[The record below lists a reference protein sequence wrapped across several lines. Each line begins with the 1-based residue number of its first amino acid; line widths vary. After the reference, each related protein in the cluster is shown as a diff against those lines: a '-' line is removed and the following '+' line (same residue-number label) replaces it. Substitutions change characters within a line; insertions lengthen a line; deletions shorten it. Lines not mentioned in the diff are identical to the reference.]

1 MSKSKGII
9 AYFFALFLFLG
20 LYLSMIQRVVSE
32 IAIKYS
38 LDNAA
43 MGIIITMTFIGYF
56 ISPILAGETTDRYG
70 RRRVMLLG
78 FILMF
83 IGYLIALTINSPV
96 GAGAG
101 LLITGMAFGILEL
114 TMSSIITD
122 MRPDEAHKVM
132 NNSRALF
139 AAGTITGPFLAMGVI
154 SLTKDWI
161 YVMLCSAVL
170 LAVLFIIFLILSY
183 PKAKYPN
190 FIVKEDEEQSSIT
203 FKLIKNKVLLTICVS
218 IMMYVAV
225 EAGLTYYVSKYINQL
240 TTDQFYASLTLSVF
254 WLFVAIGRMLSGKYK
269 KDLNV
274 LVGFLALL
282 ACVGLAIC
290 IIFDGLI
297 MSIIAF
303 GVMGLG
309 CSGMFPT
316 ILALG
321 KIRFPKYAGTVFGI
335 LLSSGAIGGIL
346 QPYIMGAVADA
357 TNLKI
362 ALMTCFVPLII
373 IIIMQVVQVSF
384 KKRGLVQDDFE
395 LNSK

>member
-32 IAIKYS
+32 IAVKYS

-70 RRRVMLLG
+70 RRRVMLFG
-78 FILMF
+78 FICMF
-83 IGYLIALTINSPV
+83 TGFLVSMTINSPV

-114 TMSSIITD
+114 TMSSILTD
-122 MRPDEAHKVM
+122 IKPEAANKVM

-139 AAGTITGPFLAMGVI
+139 AAGTITGPFLAMGI
-154 SLTKDWI
+154 IALTKDWI
-161 YVMLCSAVL
+161 YVMSFSAAL
-170 LAVLFIIFLILSY
+170 LLVLFIIFLILSY
-183 PKAKYPN
+183 PEAKYPN
-190 FIVKEDEEQSSIT
+190 YIVKGEKEKSLT
-203 FKLIKNKVLLTICVS
+203 MKLIKNKILIVLCIS

-225 EAGLTYYVSKYINQL
+225 EAGLTFYVSKYINSM
-240 TTDQFYASLTLSVF
+240 TTNQFFASLTLSVF
-254 WLFVAIGRMLSGKYK
+254 WLFVAIGRIYAGKFK

-274 LVGFLALL
+274 LIAVFAAI
-282 ACVGLAIC
+282 ACVGLVIC
-290 IIFDGLI
+290 FFVDGLVL
-297 MSIIAF
+297 SIIAF
-303 GVMGLG
+303 GIMGLG

-335 LLSSGAIGGIL
+335 LLSSGAIGGIV

-362 ALMTCFVPLII
+362 ALVTCIIPLVI
-373 IIIMQVVQVSF
+373 IIIMQAVQRGY
-384 KKRGLVQDDFE
+384 KKRGII
-395 LNSK
+395 